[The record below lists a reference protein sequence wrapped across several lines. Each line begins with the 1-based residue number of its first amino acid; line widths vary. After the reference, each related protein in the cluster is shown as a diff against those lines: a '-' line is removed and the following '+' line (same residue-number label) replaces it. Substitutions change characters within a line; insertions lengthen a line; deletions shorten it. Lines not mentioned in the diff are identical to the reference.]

1 MSTTIGFVYAPGGE
15 GFRGKYD
22 LSQDPKAK
30 GSGGHSVFNHIPTT
44 ESAAV
49 SCAERARAT
58 YRKARA

>member
-1 MSTTIGFVYAPGGE
+1 MSATIGFVYAPGGE

-30 GSGGHSVFNHIPTT
+30 GSGGHSVCNHIHAT
-44 ESAAV
+44 EGAAT

-58 YRKARA
+58 YRKGRR